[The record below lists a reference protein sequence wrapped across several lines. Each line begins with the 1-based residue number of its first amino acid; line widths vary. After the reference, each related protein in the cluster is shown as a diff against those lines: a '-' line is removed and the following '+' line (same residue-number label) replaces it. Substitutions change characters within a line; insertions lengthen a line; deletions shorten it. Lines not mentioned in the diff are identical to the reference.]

1 MELEKQNYAFKSSVE
16 QHLSVIQQQEMI
28 INAQDEER
36 VKRKKEKERRSRE
49 LPVKEKSKNMLE
61 LVAPSQ
67 VYACAPTI
75 SSDVSFS
82 QRGLLSPRRETLRP
96 GEATLKMRTNVE
108 CRYRTNSKYVRSQQ
122 TTLWSCP

>member
-75 SSDVSFS
+75 SSYVSFS
-82 QRGLLSPRRETLRP
+82 QRG
-96 GEATLKMRTNVE
+96 ATL
-108 CRYRTNSKYVRSQQ
+108 
-122 TTLWSCP
+122 P